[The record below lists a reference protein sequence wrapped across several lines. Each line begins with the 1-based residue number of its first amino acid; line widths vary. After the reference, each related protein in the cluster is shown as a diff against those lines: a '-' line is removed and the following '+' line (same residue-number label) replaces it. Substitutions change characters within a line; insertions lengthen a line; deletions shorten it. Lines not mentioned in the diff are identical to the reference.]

1 MSEKAGTR
9 HGAARAARDAWDER
23 GRRNELL
30 PPECFDNDL
39 ARREEYFDQSV
50 RGEHPAPP
58 RTGAESPALAGVIY
72 SRCRG
77 WKKPPTAKE
86 LYDAFRSK
94 ALTQRELALLGTW
107 FREATVGEL
116 TEAHAQQAYT
126 DRELVRALHAIGF
139 SRTEEPWAAHRIRLI
154 NSRAVR

>member
-1 MSEKAGTR
+1 MHRLFVWCDTR
-9 HGAARAARDAWDER
+9 ICPDSSQTIFARDDDVTFGVLHSR
-23 GRRNELL
+23 FHELWSL
-30 PPECFDNDL
+30 RL
-39 ARREEYFDQSV
+39 
-50 RGEHPAPP
+50 G
-58 RTGAESPALAGVIY
+58 TSPALAGVIY

-94 ALTQRELALLGTW
+94 APTQRELALLGTW

-116 TEAHAQQAYT
+116 TEAHAQRAYT
-126 DRELVRALHAIGF
+126 DRELVRAMHAIGF

>member
-1 MSEKAGTR
+1 MGEKPDYA
-9 HGAARAARDAWDER
+9 AARAARDRWDEL

-30 PPECFDNDL
+30 PPECFDDEF
-39 ARREEYFDQSV
+39 ARPEEYFEASV
-50 RGEHPAPP
+50 GWEYPHPP
-58 RTGAESPALAGVIY
+58 RTGAASPALAGVIY

-77 WKKPPTAKE
+77 WKKPPTPKE

-94 ALTQRELALLGTW
+94 APTQRELALLDTW

-126 DRELVRALHAIGF
+126 NRELVRALHAIGF